1 MSRIASAL
9 GSLTRVLLAVGPVV
23 GWLGLSGCALP
34 GPRIQQ
40 TPSLRLHEVADRG
53 DGRRR
58 ASTDLVLQ
66 GLDAEIRGDAARARG
81 LYARA
86 LQMDASNPYP
96 YLALARL
103 HADQGDASRTLEQLA
118 RAEDLLRA
126 SELDSPRVEVHL
138 IGLRGVALR
147 LEGRASE
154 GDPLLARASSLAPSV
169 WGDGRLDAGE
179 LR

>member
-1 MSRIASAL
+1 VSRVAKHL
-9 GSLTRVLLAVGPVV
+9 
-23 GWLGLSGCALP
+23 GWLAHIGLVVALAGCVLP
-34 GPRIQQ
+34 GPRIQE
-40 TPSLRLHEVADRG
+40 TPSLRLHEVAGEG

-86 LQMDASNPYP
+86 LQMDASNPYT
-96 YLALARL
+96 YLALARQ
-103 HADQGDASRTLEQLA
+103 HADQGDADRILEQLA

-126 SELDSPRVEVHL
+126 DALDSPRVEVHL
-138 IGLRGVALR
+138 VGLRGVALR
-147 LEGRASE
+147 LEGRTSE
-154 GDPLLARASSLAPSV
+154 GDRLLARASSLAPSV
-169 WGDGRLDAGE
+169 WGDGRLSAGE

>member
-1 MSRIASAL
+1 MAL
-9 GSLTRVLLAVGPVV
+9 VCLGCLAVT
-23 GWLGLSGCALP
+23 GCVAP
-34 GPRIQQ
+34 GPRIEA
-40 TPSLRLHEVADRG
+40 TPALRLHEVKDIG

-58 ASTDLVLQ
+58 ASTDLALQ
-66 GLDAEIRGDAARARG
+66 ALDAEIKGETARARG

-86 LQMDASNPYP
+86 LQTDASNPYA

-103 HADQGDASRTLEQLA
+103 HADQGDAAEALEQLA

-126 SELDSPRVEVHL
+126 DALDSPRVAVHL

-147 LEGRASE
+147 LEGNNAE
-154 GDPLLARASSLAPSV
+154 GDALIARASRIAPSV
-169 WGDGRLDAGE
+169 WGDGRLTASE